1 MVSDRVLETLK
12 QSKIFSVL
20 GSAELDTVRPYF
32 GEFNLKKDNY
42 VFMESDPSDFLF
54 IASRGKVK
62 IIKHSAAGKDIIL
75 EIKLPGELFCCA
87 AVLDSRPYPES
98 AQAMEDIAVLKI
110 SRKNLLKIMD
120 QFPLL
125 KEEMGKYASRKLR
138 DAHDNLRDIASE
150 TADKRIAHVLL
161 RLADTAGVEES
172 GYTKIDFHITRQEIA
187 DMIGT
192 TVETCIR
199 MMSKFQK
206 EGMIVSSDN
215 RIMIHKKSLENFL
228 AQ

>member
-1 MVSDRVLETLK
+1 MSDRVLETLGK
-12 QSKIFSVL
+12 SKIFSVL
-20 GSAELDTVRPYF
+20 TREELNTIRPYF
-32 GEFNLKKDNY
+32 EELNLRKDNY

-54 IASRGKVK
+54 SASKGKVK

-75 EIKLPGELFCCA
+75 EIKLPGELFCCS
-87 AVLDSRPYPES
+87 AVLDSRPFPES
-98 AQAMEDIAVLKI
+98 AQAMEDGTVLKI
-110 SRKNLLKIMD
+110 SRRNLLKIMD

-125 KEEMGKYASRKLR
+125 KDEMGRYTSRKLR
-138 DAHDNLRDIASE
+138 DAHEILRDIASE

-161 RLADTAGVEES
+161 RLADTAGVEEG

-187 DMIGT
+187 DMIGS

-199 MMSKFQK
+199 MMSRFQK

-215 RIMIHKKSLENFL
+215 RIMINKQALENYL

>member
-1 MVSDRVLETLK
+1 MSDIVLETLRK
-12 QSKIFSVL
+12 SKIFSVL
-20 GSAELDTVRPYF
+20 TREELNTIRPYF
-32 GEFNLKKDNY
+32 EELNLRKDNY

-54 IASRGKVK
+54 IASKGKVK

-75 EIKLPGELFCCA
+75 EIKLPGELFCCS
-87 AVLDSRPYPES
+87 AVLDSRPFPES
-98 AQAMEDIAVLKI
+98 AQAMEDGTVLKI
-110 SRKNLLKIMD
+110 SRRNLLKIMN

-125 KEEMGKYASRKLR
+125 KDEMGRYTSRKLR
-138 DAHDNLRDIASE
+138 DAHEILRDIASE

-161 RLADTAGVEES
+161 RLADTAGVEEA

-187 DMIGT
+187 DMIGS

-199 MMSKFQK
+199 MMSRFQK

-215 RIMIHKKSLENFL
+215 RIMINKQALENYL

>member
-1 MVSDRVLETLK
+1 MSDIVLETLRK
-12 QSKIFSVL
+12 SKIFSVL
-20 GSAELDTVRPYF
+20 TREELNTIRPYF
-32 GEFNLKKDNY
+32 EELNLRKDNY

-54 IASRGKVK
+54 IASKGKVK

-75 EIKLPGELFCCA
+75 EIKLPGELFCCS
-87 AVLDSRPYPES
+87 AVLDSRPFPES
-98 AQAMEDIAVLKI
+98 AQAMEDVTVLKI
-110 SRKNLLKIMD
+110 SRRNLLKIMD

-125 KEEMGKYASRKLR
+125 KDEMGRYTSRKLR
-138 DAHDNLRDIASE
+138 DAHEILRDIASE

-161 RLADTAGVEES
+161 RLADTAGVEEA

-187 DMIGT
+187 DMIGS

-199 MMSKFQK
+199 MMSRFQK

-215 RIMIHKKSLENFL
+215 RIMINKQALENYL